1 MAQMQYSEDF
11 AFYQQLKYYYD
22 TNRGKIRS
30 RYNDLTKKFLAYNDK
45 RENPDAFLRLPQ
57 FEALEMYVFIKE
69 FMGNPQ
75 VYEMFDDWR
84 KRRDKFSDASYYSV
98 NKGGQMRLFDYETE
112 QVTDTLFKQMKKYK
126 EAYPNY
132 IYALT
137 MGLGKTIL
145 MATCIFYEFL
155 LANKYPKDKRFCH
168 NALVFAPDKTVLQSL
183 REIITFDKNKVVPP
197 EYARVLDANIKF
209 HFLEETG
216 TTLHTID
223 DSDFNIIISNT
234 QKIIVKKKR
243 KEPKPGEVL
252 FGQGSLL
259 SSIYGDDHSE
269 IDDAWDDT
277 TLMDNQ
283 RFKKLCRLPQLGVY
297 VDEAHHLFGADL
309 EKQIRSKTANKTS
322 LRDTINMLAERTSI
336 VACYN
341 YTGTPY
347 VNKQILP
354 EVVYA
359 YGLKE
364 SIWNGYLKDADPIA
378 FENVKSTEFLRL
390 AVETFWEKYGGKTYE
405 GLNPKLAI
413 YASGVEEAA
422 NEVRPALEEILADLG
437 IPGSSILLN
446 VGDTKYTKNE
456 DIRNFNDLDVHG
468 SQGNDKQFIILVD
481 KGKEGWNCRSLF
493 GVAMF
498 RNPKS
503 KIFVLQA
510 TMRCLRN
517 ITDERLTATVFLS
530 KENYDTLDDELN
542 KNYNMEIKDIKS
554 GNTKKKS
561 RHKVRVLPPLRKI
574 VLKKIWHEYT
584 LEEKIY
590 SKPVDFKINEI
601 DYAKYESIMYEK
613 DSIAL
618 ASSVKEKNIDFIKE
632 QMRFSKFSLV
642 GEVARYLN
650 VSCVLV
656 DRIIS
661 EAVDGVDAILEAV
674 NKYNEILD
682 DVIVPTIFHSLFEVK
697 VALKTEDKELVLLR
711 EPKDAGYYEFTA
723 NDDLVLTNHYGGFT
737 PEQIAKSFHADTYCF
752 DSLPEKECFMQYITN
767 NKIKEIYFTGM
778 FTANQGDLSVQYYD
792 PESGRV
798 RHYYPDFLARLDDG
812 SYQLIEVKGD
822 NKIDDAVVKAKAAAA
837 HEMAVASGVEYKM
850 YAGSEIMK
858 THILAYLE
866 GISKSVTY
874 DYEDESMY
882 SMVAEDPIPYGK
894 SKN

>member
-1 MAQMQYSEDF
+1 MAMQYIEEF

-30 RYNDLTKKFLAYNDK
+30 RYNDLTRKFLAYNDK
-45 RENPDAFLRLPQ
+45 KENPDAFLRTPQ

-69 FMGNPQ
+69 FMGNPH

-84 KRRDKFSDASYYSV
+84 NRRDKFSDASYYAV
-98 NKGGQMRLFDYETE
+98 DKGGQIRFYAEE
-112 QVTDTLFKQMKKYK
+112 AKKVTDTLFKQMKNYK
-126 EAYPNY
+126 ESYPNY

-155 LANKYPKDKRFCH
+155 LANKYPRDKRFCH

-243 KEPKPGEVL
+243 KDPKPADVL
-252 FGQGSLL
+252 FDNGSLL
-259 SSIYGDDHSE
+259 SSLYGDMV
-269 IDDAWDDT
+269 DDSDEAWDDAS
-277 TLMDNQ
+277 LMDNQ

-309 EKQIRSKTANKTS
+309 EKQIRAKKNDKTS
-322 LRDTINMLAERTSI
+322 LRATINMLAERTSI

-347 VNKQILP
+347 VNKQLLP

-364 SIWNGYLKDADPIA
+364 SIWHGYLKDADPIA
-378 FENVKSTEFLRL
+378 FENVKSTEFLKI
-390 AVETFWEKYGGKTYE
+390 AVTTFWEKYGGKLYE

-422 NEVRPALEEILADLG
+422 NEVRPALEKVLADLG
-437 IPGSSILLN
+437 IPTSSILLN
-446 VGDTKYTKNE
+446 LGDTKYTKND
-456 DIRNFNDLDVHG
+456 DIKNFNDLDVKG
-468 SQGNDKQFIILVD
+468 SQGNEKQFIILVD

-517 ITDERLTATVFLS
+517 ITDDRLTATVFLS
-530 KENYDTLDDELN
+530 KENYDTLDDELH
-542 KNYNMEIKDIKS
+542 KNFNMEIKDMKS
-554 GNTKKKS
+554 NTEKPKS
-561 RHKVRVLPPLRKI
+561 VHKVRVLPPPRTI
-574 VLKKIWHEYT
+574 VLKKIWHEYSF
-584 LEEKIY
+584 EEKSY
-590 SKPVDFKINEI
+590 TEPVDFKLGDI
-601 DYAKYESIMYEK
+601 DYSKYESIMYEK
-613 DSIAL
+613 DSIARD
-618 ASSVKEKNIDFIKE
+618 SSLKEKNVDYIKE
-632 QMRFSKFSLV
+632 QMKFSEFSLV

-650 VSCVLV
+650 ISCVLINK
-656 DRIIS
+656 IIKES
-661 EAVDGVDAILEAV
+661 VDGVDLILEAV

-682 DVIVPTIFHSLFEVK
+682 DVIIPGIFHSLFEVK
-697 VALKTEDKELVLLR
+697 TELRTEDKKLVLLR
-711 EPKDAGYYEFTA
+711 EPKDAGYYEFSA
-723 NDDLVLTNHYGGFT
+723 KDELVVNNQYKAFT

-752 DSLPEKECFMQYITN
+752 DSAPEKECFMQYITN
-767 NKIKEIYFTGM
+767 NKVKEVYFTGM

-822 NKIDDAVVKAKAAAA
+822 NKIDDTIVKAKAEAAQ
-837 HEMAVASGVEYKM
+837 EMAVASGIEYKM

-858 THILAYLE
+858 THILSYL
-866 GISKSVTY
+866 
-874 DYEDESMY
+874 DET
-882 SMVAEDPIPYGK
+882 
-894 SKN
+894 NQN